1 MIMATIKSLL
11 NKIKPGDPKEDNK
24 ELTEEPSK
32 ALKEIDVTPLLDEY
46 SVWENQ
52 ALKSLAETTSTLY
65 QLKNHVEETLQAI
78 EKEKGKVRTAA
89 SELAYARNKLEPYS
103 PKFPVTPAYPWDS
116 PEFIA
121 FLGDIRVNTPEL
133 TNTPLESI
141 LKNVVTKDYLVIT
154 DPVTDASD
162 ENKGNHADDG
172 HPNYSPQYINL
183 LIGDACTTLGITL
196 SLFLQGGDPILH
208 REPLSAAD
216 KELIQD
222 IIGYQLHTA
231 IQPILEYQFS
241 EKSRDELCET
251 VPLFSKFINDMRTLH
266 ESAVSL
272 LAKLDEVS
280 TKAN

>member
-46 SVWENQ
+46 SVWENK

-78 EKEKGKVRTAA
+78 ESEKGKVRTAA

-103 PKFPVTPAYPWDS
+103 PKFPMTPVYPWDS

-133 TNTPLESI
+133 MNTPLESI
-141 LKNVVTKDYLVIT
+141 LKNVVTKDYLATT
-154 DPVTDASD
+154 DPLTDTSDQREGIRVDAS
-162 ENKGNHADDG
+162 

-183 LIGDACTTLGITL
+183 LVGDACETLGITL
-196 SLFLQGGDPILH
+196 SLFLQGGNPILH

-241 EKSRDELCET
+241 EKSRNELCET
-251 VPLFSKFINDMRTLH
+251 VPLFEKFMNDLKTLH
-266 ESAVSL
+266 ESTVSL
-272 LAKLDEVS
+272 LTKLDEVN
-280 TKAN
+280 TQAN

>member
-24 ELTEEPSK
+24 ELTEESSK

-46 SVWENQ
+46 SVWENK
-52 ALKSLAETTSTLY
+52 ALKSLAETSATLY
-65 QLKNHVEETLQAI
+65 QLKDHINDTLQKL
-78 EKEKGKVRTAA
+78 ETEKGKVRTVAA
-89 SELAYARNKLEPYS
+89 ELAYSRNKLEPYC
-103 PKFPVTPAYPWDS
+103 PNFPVTPAYPWDS

-133 TNTPLESI
+133 TNTPLENV
-141 LKNVVTKDYLVIT
+141 LKNIVTKDYIATT
-154 DPVTDASD
+154 DPLTDTSGQKDGSYADASC
-162 ENKGNHADDG
+162 
-172 HPNYSPQYINL
+172 PNYGPQYIDL
-183 LIGDACTTLGITL
+183 LVSDACTTLGITL

-251 VPLFSKFINDMRTLH
+251 VPLFEKFMNDLKELHDSTVTL
-266 ESAVSL
+266 L
-272 LAKLDEVS
+272 TKLDEVS
-280 TKAN
+280 TKSN

>member
-24 ELTEEPSK
+24 ELTEESSK

-46 SVWENQ
+46 SVWENK

-78 EKEKGKVRTAA
+78 ESEKGKVRTAA

-103 PKFPVTPAYPWDS
+103 PKFPMTPAYPWDS

-133 TNTPLESI
+133 TTAPLKNI
-141 LKNVVTKDYLVIT
+141 LQNVVTKDYIATT
-154 DPVTDASD
+154 DPLTDTSNQKEGSYADASC
-162 ENKGNHADDG
+162 
-172 HPNYSPQYINL
+172 PNYDPQYIDL
-183 LIGDACTTLGITL
+183 LVGDACETLGATL
-196 SLFLQGGDPILH
+196 SLFLQGGHPILH
-208 REPLSAAD
+208 REPLSVED

-231 IQPILEYQFS
+231 IQPVLDYQFS
-241 EKSRDELCET
+241 EKSSAELYET
-251 VPLFSKFINDMRTLH
+251 VPLFEKFMNDLKELHDSTVTL
-266 ESAVSL
+266 L
-272 LAKLDEVS
+272 TKLDEVS
-280 TKAN
+280 TKSN

>member
-1 MIMATIKSLL
+1 MATIKSLL

-24 ELTEEPSK
+24 ELTEESSK

-46 SVWENQ
+46 SVWENK
-52 ALKSLAETTSTLY
+52 ALKSLAETSATLY
-65 QLKNHVEETLQAI
+65 QLKDHINDTLQKL
-78 EKEKGKVRTAA
+78 ETEKGKVRTVAA
-89 SELAYARNKLEPYS
+89 ELAYSRNKLEPYC
-103 PKFPVTPAYPWDS
+103 PNFPVTPAYPWDS

-133 TNTPLESI
+133 TNTPLENV
-141 LKNVVTKDYLVIT
+141 LKNIVTKDYIATT
-154 DPVTDASD
+154 DPLTDTSGQKDGSYADASC
-162 ENKGNHADDG
+162 
-172 HPNYSPQYINL
+172 PNYGPQYIDL
-183 LIGDACTTLGITL
+183 LVSDACTTLGITL

-251 VPLFSKFINDMRTLH
+251 VPLFEKFMNDLKELHDSTVTL
-266 ESAVSL
+266 L
-272 LAKLDEVS
+272 TKLDEVS
-280 TKAN
+280 TKSN